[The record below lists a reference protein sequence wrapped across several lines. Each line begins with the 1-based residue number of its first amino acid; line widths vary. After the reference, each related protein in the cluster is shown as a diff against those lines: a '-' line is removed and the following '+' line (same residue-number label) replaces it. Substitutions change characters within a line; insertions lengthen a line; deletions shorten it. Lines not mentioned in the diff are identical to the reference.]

1 MFSIGQNTHDSFITI
16 WTSIK
21 NLWQA
26 NVNHAHSGHFL
37 PATVWK
43 VAMDVLH
50 TKCAIKLV
58 IEWGLPNKDIKE
70 TKLSA
75 LMINAL
81 RRNCMKFCNSG
92 TKRTVYNIER
102 CTFLRS
108 VGKEMFYYVRKFT
121 SEAENDLHT
130 FRLSYENQSC
140 KNVLRVRLT
149 YKRRLSFKKRHPI

>member
-16 WTSIK
+16 WTGIK

-26 NVNHAHSGHFL
+26 NVNHAHSGHFV

-43 VAMDVLH
+43 VDVLH

-92 TKRTVYNIER
+92 TKRTVYNREVYIFEEVSEKR
-102 CTFLRS
+102 CS
-108 VGKEMFYYVRKFT
+108 IMFVNLVPRQKTIYTHFDWAMKT
-121 SEAENDLHT
+121 S
-130 FRLSYENQSC
+130 
-140 KNVLRVRLT
+140 RV
-149 YKRRLSFKKRHPI
+149 K